1 MDIDRKSSRS
11 PLGHD
16 CLPLVLQQG
25 VEDLQTACTL
35 LQTSKAMRDAALAH
49 CSVPLSC
56 SPTTMEEVERIAAWV
71 AKYGSLLGSFEME
84 LDHPV
89 DGRTDRLNELERAAA
104 FAALGTA
111 LMWAEESPH
120 DLRRRP
126 YNEAECVQRL
136 AGVRAALPQLQQLRK
151 LSLVVDCLNARGRC
165 EHLKYVDPLLLQP
178 DARPLLGLTNLTS
191 LNLNSVWSV
200 GGL

>member
-1 MDIDRKSSRS
+1 
-11 PLGHD
+11 
-16 CLPLVLQQG
+16 
-25 VEDLQTACTL
+25 
-35 LQTSKAMRDAALAH
+35 
-49 CSVPLSC
+49 
-56 SPTTMEEVERIAAWV
+56 MEEVERIAAWIG
-71 AKYGSLLGSFEME
+71 KYGSLLGSFEME

-120 DLRRRP
+120 DLRRSTLRLRSCKLQTADWDCACILQQLPVNTLTSLDLHLDLTGP

-200 GGL
+200 G